1 MSIGITNLN
10 YFAHVRYI
18 VARNGNISKEELNIF
33 DMCNKEKVARDIKI
47 KLNIHPLNLLIFC
60 TNITYT
66 FDTLYS

>member
-47 KLNIHPLNLLIFC
+47 KLNIHPLN
-60 TNITYT
+60 
-66 FDTLYS
+66 